1 MCPSVF
7 VCGERSHCVCSQGVL
22 VSINTDINCTFC
34 VLQGVPCDLV
44 TGEERTFVDPEGRAA
59 GHVAC
64 TIEMCSVTTPCKCAC
79 DNHYVNVLYIQFN
92 ISGTVLIFF
101 L

>member
-1 MCPSVF
+1 M
-7 VCGERSHCVCSQGVL
+7 
-22 VSINTDINCTFC
+22 
-34 VLQGVPCDLV
+34 LQGVPCDLV

-64 TIEMCSVTTPCKCAC
+64 TIEMCSVTTPCKC
-79 DNHYVNVLYIQFN
+79 DNRYVNVLYIQLN
-92 ISGTVLIFF
+92 ILDTVLIFF